1 MLALL
6 GVASVAV
13 AVVLGNRDES
23 DDARVAAREI
33 LLEPAGEPGPS
44 PFTEPVDP
52 PATTT
57 EPPPTSE
64 PSTTTAEP
72 SPPEPV
78 VVTAPTSGVAPPPGS
93 PPYGGSGDDTVC
105 DREKLIAFL
114 TGDRAKGEAWAGVRG
129 ISYADLETYVRA
141 LTPTVLLYDTR
152 VTNHGFAGGRATPR
166 QSVLQAGTAVLVD
179 TNGDPVAR
187 CKCGNPLRP
196 PTPVEQPVYTGA
208 PWPAFDPRVQV
219 TVVNGGTV
227 TVIVQAPGPTS
238 PAATEPPT
246 DVTVPDESTSPDS
259 TLPSDE
265 LTPEPT
271 PEEWAELLVGDALLA
286 CGLDATFLDTQADPD
301 LPGTYTV
308 RVLVAGE
315 EAIFVVDV
323 DTGAIGEGDRV
334 SAGIVEQCGIGG
346 VPDGAGVPDDGGEP

>member
-1 MLALL
+1 M
-6 GVASVAV
+6 
-13 AVVLGNRDES
+13 
-23 DDARVAAREI
+23 
-33 LLEPAGEPGPS
+33 
-44 PFTEPVDP
+44 
-52 PATTT
+52 
-57 EPPPTSE
+57 
-64 PSTTTAEP
+64 
-72 SPPEPV
+72 
-78 VVTAPTSGVAPPPGS
+78 TAPTSGVAPPPGS

-259 TLPSDE
+259 TLPFRRAH
-265 LTPEPT
+265 TR
-271 PEEWAELLVGDALLA
+271 
-286 CGLDATFLDTQADPD
+286 ADPRGVGRAARGRRPARLRARRD
-301 LPGTYTV
+301 VPGH
-308 RVLVAGE
+308 AG
-315 EAIFVVDV
+315 
-323 DTGAIGEGDRV
+323 R
-334 SAGIVEQCGIGG
+334 SRPAGHLHG
-346 VPDGAGVPDDGGEP
+346 PRARRR